1 MFIFSTFVFWEL
13 YLKWKAKSQSLSGLA
28 VNILTIVF
36 ITFSF
41 WFIHFRFFLDSLN
54 KVTSALMGQFDTRT
68 VLEYQTNI
76 IMTSNASIWLV
87 IDHFIKLYGPTC
99 LYFSIS
105 LFFILYIIHQYY
117 QNDKLCRE
125 DTIYSLQFCVAIC
138 IGIALITGYFVI
150 FEPVRTVTYGLIF
163 ATILCGLFF
172 YRIWHSIISEKRK
185 FGLIISMTV
194 IITIVCMLAMLT
206 IYPSPWISSPSP
218 ALTYGDKNGIDWTL
232 EYQNADIPIV
242 KDDESIGK
250 YLSYYYESKNVENFP
265 IITEYTQ
272 NIPSDFGYNTNRSIG
287 DSLVYLPDKNVYMIT
302 TELMKLTPDAVPV
315 DRRYLVKTFTDS
327 DFIRLKNDPT
337 ANLIYSGN
345 KFGVWNINVR

>member
-1 MFIFSTFVFWEL
+1 
-13 YLKWKAKSQSLSGLA
+13 
-28 VNILTIVF
+28 
-36 ITFSF
+36 
-41 WFIHFRFFLDSLN
+41 
-54 KVTSALMGQFDTRT
+54 
-68 VLEYQTNI
+68 
-76 IMTSNASIWLV
+76 
-87 IDHFIKLYGPTC
+87 
-99 LYFSIS
+99 
-105 LFFILYIIHQYY
+105 
-117 QNDKLCRE
+117 
-125 DTIYSLQFCVAIC
+125 
-138 IGIALITGYFVI
+138 
-150 FEPVRTVTYGLIF
+150 
-163 ATILCGLFF
+163 
-172 YRIWHSIISEKRK
+172 
-185 FGLIISMTV
+185 
-194 IITIVCMLAMLT
+194 MLAMLT